1 MCATS
6 VSDDPERL
14 LNEHETAVY
23 LALRGFRLFRYLDED
38 GMERQMPA
46 YVIVRDVHTK
56 SDWTYVR
63 PPITIRSLARRCE
76 VASPSYWKQVEDA
89 RETDRLVEVHL

>member
-1 MCATS
+1 MCATP

-14 LNEHETAVY
+14 LSEHEIAVY
-23 LALRGFRLFRYLDED
+23 VGLRGFRLFRYLDED
-38 GMERQMPA
+38 GMERQIPA

-63 PPITIRSLARRCE
+63 APMTIPHLEYRCKI
-76 VASPSYWKQVEDA
+76 ASPTYWTQVVIA
-89 RETDRLVEVHL
+89 LETNRLVEVHP

>member
-23 LALRGFRLFRYLDED
+23 LALRGFRLFRYLED
-38 GMERQMPA
+38 AIGGRGERYIM
-46 YVIVRDVHTK
+46 VRDPRAP

-63 PPITIRSLARRCE
+63 APMTIPRLEDRCE